1 MEWNPSD
8 AALAELCEDIV
19 EYGAE
24 SRVERSVAF
33 CPRSAR
39 HEFTCKLHDAATSVT
54 ACACS
59 VARLERR
66 RCAVFSRDT
75 DLKFGLLVERGQRS
89 EVSTY
94 PAFVRVPNS

>member
-54 ACACS
+54 ACA
-59 VARLERR
+59 ARAVSPDWSEDC
-66 RCAVFSRDT
+66 CAVFSRDT
-75 DLKFGLLVERGQRS
+75 DF
-89 EVSTY
+89 
-94 PAFVRVPNS
+94 

>member
-8 AALAELCEDIV
+8 AELAELCEDIV

-24 SRVERSVAF
+24 SRVERSVVAF

-54 ACACS
+54 ACA
-59 VARLERR
+59 
-66 RCAVFSRDT
+66 
-75 DLKFGLLVERGQRS
+75 
-89 EVSTY
+89 
-94 PAFVRVPNS
+94 RVQCRQIGAKTLCGIFTGH